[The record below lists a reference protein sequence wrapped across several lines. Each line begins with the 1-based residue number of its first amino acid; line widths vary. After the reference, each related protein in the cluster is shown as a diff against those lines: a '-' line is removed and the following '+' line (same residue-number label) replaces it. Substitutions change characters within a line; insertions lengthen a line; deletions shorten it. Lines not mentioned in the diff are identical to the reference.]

1 MKKRV
6 HLPLCRLHPLPSSQ
20 RLDVTSWRYAK
31 PSQPPKSWV
40 HFEMASLKPNFF
52 LLHHFIPF
60 WYYFDVI
67 WRIKNFVFSKN
78 GDWKTIIFAIPGQE
92 IITGRKRA
100 SLAITEPSGGSDVAN
115 LATTAVREKDVYVPC
130 HQVLGGVP
138 LWNPCGC
145 QFSSQTGQKCLDLCR
160 GRMFHGR
167 GTLPTCNIWLTCE
180 MDLKYLPKSASFV
193 SAALRLYSTSI

>member
-20 RLDVTSWRYAK
+20 CLDVTSWRYAQ

-60 WYYFDVI
+60 WYSFDVI

-130 HQVLGGVP
+130 HQVLGG
-138 LWNPCGC
+138 
-145 QFSSQTGQKCLDLCR
+145 
-160 GRMFHGR
+160 FH
-167 GTLPTCNIWLTCE
+167 CE
-180 MDLKYLPKSASFV
+180 IPVVASFRAKLAKNAWICV
-193 SAALRLYSTSI
+193 GGVCFMVGALSPLATFDSLVKWIWNTCRNLQFLSQLL